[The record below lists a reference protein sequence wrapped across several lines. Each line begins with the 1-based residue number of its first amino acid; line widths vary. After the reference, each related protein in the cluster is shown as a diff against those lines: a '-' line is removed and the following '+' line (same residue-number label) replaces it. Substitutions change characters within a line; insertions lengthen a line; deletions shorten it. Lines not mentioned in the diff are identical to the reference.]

1 MASAHPGPSRHLP
14 RGRSALDAD
23 AVATVRRERLRGA
36 VIQLLDEQG
45 YGATTVHDIAARAE
59 VSTRDLYELSGGKQ
73 QLVLE
78 TCDAI
83 VTAACGPLRARPP
96 TDGDLRAGLAA
107 VLDDI
112 VDAVLSSPPA
122 ARLAVVDVVAVGP
135 AGVQRRRSLITGLY
149 ELLRDAVTR
158 EGKPLMSEVSLAVI
172 AGGMVHIL
180 DRHLRSGQLR
190 ALRKAALDLA
200 TWGAT
205 YETARPRPLPARDA
219 SIAPLPPPPILTEA
233 LPSGRHGLPAGLV
246 RDHQRDRILEA
257 VLLVSA
263 EQGFEATPVK
273 ELIAAAGLTSKAFYA
288 SFATK
293 EDAWTVAFEQAF
305 SQLYLAGWRAARAAR
320 PTTAA
325 TADQPAEIAAAV
337 AACLDYLASEPRR
350 ARLLLADAATA
361 GRAAQ
366 PAIDE
371 AMDAGARLVAR
382 ALTDAKL
389 PKAVAPAMTG
399 GIAELAAGWILD
411 GRAAQLPELGAPL
424 IEILLTPSV
433 GVAAAV
439 RAADAVLRDT
449 EADERLDDRRRMID
463 AFAAT
468 VARDG
473 LTAVRLSDVAQAEG
487 IELDTVNALFADELD
502 CATKALDEWASR
514 LVIISAGAF
523 LSAAGDPPL
532 AAHRAL
538 EAALGHIAHTPAVA
552 ALAVSDDQQLATAVT
567 TLRQRYIALFFQLV
581 AGQVA
586 ATEQLAPQ
594 PLVALELLLDGLLAT
609 LRRFAQQDRIAELPG
624 ELPALSLQA
633 LTPFF
638 GADEARRVAEQS
650 APASTAR

>member
-23 AVATVRRERLRGA
+23 AVAAVRRERLRGA

-78 TCDAI
+78 TWDAI

-96 TDGDLRAGLAA
+96 TGGDLRAGLAA
-107 VLDDI
+107 VLDDV

-122 ARLAVVDVVAVGP
+122 ARLAVVDIVALGP
-135 AGVQRRRSLITGLY
+135 AGVQRRRALITGLH

-158 EGKPLMSEVSLAVI
+158 EGKPMMSEAALAVL
-172 AGGMVHIL
+172 AGGVL
-180 DRHLRSGQLR
+180 QLVDRHLRSGQLR
-190 ALRKAALDLA
+190 PLRKAALDLA
-200 TWGAT
+200 SWGAT
-205 YETARPRPLPARDA
+205 YETTKPRPLPARDL
-219 SIAPLPPPPILTEA
+219 SMTPLPASPILTET
-233 LPSGRHGLPAGLV
+233 LPSGRHGLPAGFI

-273 ELIAAAGLTSKAFYA
+273 ELIAAAGLTSKAFYT
-288 SFATK
+288 SFPTK
-293 EDAWTVAFEQAF
+293 EDAWTAAFEQAF
-305 SQLYLAGWRAARAAR
+305 SQLYLAGWRAARAAEQ
-320 PTTAA
+320 P
-325 TADQPAEIAAAV
+325 DQIAAAI

-350 ARLLLADAATA
+350 ARLLLVDAATA
-361 GRAAQ
+361 GRRAL

-371 AMDAGARLVAR
+371 ALDAGARLMAR
-382 ALTDAKL
+382 ALAGAEL

-399 GIAELAAGWILD
+399 GIAELAAGWILE
-411 GRAAQLPELGAPL
+411 GRAAQLPELRGPL
-424 IEILLTPSV
+424 IEVVLTPSL

-439 RAADAVLRDT
+439 RAAEEALRDIGD
-449 EADERLDDRRRMID
+449 DERGDDRRRLID
-463 AFAAT
+463 AFAEA

-473 LTAVRLSDVAQAEG
+473 LAATSLSDVAQAEG
-487 IELDTVNALFADELD
+487 IELDVASALFIDALD
-502 CATKALDEWASR
+502 CATKALDEWASQ
-514 LVIISAGAF
+514 LVIIAAGAF
-523 LSAAGDPPL
+523 LASAGDPPL
-532 AAHRAL
+532 AAHKAL
-538 EAALGHIAHTPAVA
+538 EAALGHIARTPAVA
-552 ALAVSDDQQLATAVT
+552 ALAVSDDQQLATAAG
-567 TLRQRYIALFFQLV
+567 TLRLRHIALFFQLI
-581 AGQVA
+581 AGQVPP
-586 ATEQLAPQ
+586 TQQLAPQ

-609 LRRFAQQDRIAELPG
+609 LRRFAQQGRIPELPQ

-650 APASTAR
+650 AAASTSR

>member
-1 MASAHPGPSRHLP
+1 MASAHLGSSRHLP
-14 RGRSALDAD
+14 RGRSALDAE
-23 AVATVRRERLRGA
+23 AAAAVRRERLRAA
-36 VIQLLDEQG
+36 VVALLDEQG
-45 YGATTVHDIAARAE
+45 YGATTVHDIATRAE
-59 VSTRDLYELSGGKQ
+59 VSTRDLYALCGGKE
-73 QLVLE
+73 QLVLD

-83 VTAACGPLRARPP
+83 VSAACVALRDRPTP
-96 TDGDLRAGLAA
+96 DGDLRGALTAMLED
-107 VLDDI
+107 V
-112 VDAVLSSPPA
+112 VDAVLASPPA
-122 ARLAVVDVVAVGP
+122 ARLAVVDVVAVGS
-135 AGVQRRRSLITGLY
+135 AGVQRRRALITGLY

-158 EGKPLMSEVSLAVI
+158 EGKPLMPEAALAI
-172 AGGMVHIL
+172 LAGGMVHLL

-190 ALRKAALDLA
+190 SLRRAVLDLA
-200 TWGAT
+200 DWGAI
-205 YETARPRPLPARDA
+205 YETAAPRPLPARDT
-219 SIAPLPPPPILTEA
+219 SIAPLPAPPILTET
-233 LPSGRHGLPAGLV
+233 LPSGRHGLPAGLI

-263 EQGFEATPVK
+263 ERGFEATPVK

-293 EDAWTVAFEQAF
+293 EDAWTVAFQQAF
-305 SQLYLAGWRAARAAR
+305 SQLYLAGWRAARAVR
-320 PTTAA
+320 P
-325 TADQPAEIAAAV
+325 ADQPTEIAAAV

-371 AMDAGARLVAR
+371 ALDAGTRLVAR
-382 ALTDAKL
+382 ALGDTKL

-411 GRAAQLPELGAPL
+411 GRAAQLPELSAPL
-424 IEILLTPSV
+424 IEILLTPSL

-449 EADERLDDRRRMID
+449 EVDERLDDRRRMID
-463 AFAAT
+463 AFAEA

-473 LTAVRLSDVAQAEG
+473 LGAVRLSDVAQAEG
-487 IELDTVNALFADELD
+487 IELDAANALFADELD

-538 EAALGHIAHTPAVA
+538 EAALGHIGRTPAVA
-552 ALAVSDDQQLATAVT
+552 ALAVSDDPQLATAVT
-567 TLRQRYIALFFQLV
+567 ALRQRYMALFFQLI
-581 AGQVA
+581 AGQVPA
-586 ATEQLAPQ
+586 AEQQAPQ
-594 PLVALELLLDGLLAT
+594 PLVALELLLDGLWAT
-609 LRRFAQQDRIAELPG
+609 LRRFAEHHRIAELPG
-624 ELPALSLQA
+624 ELPALSRQA

-650 APASTAR
+650 AAPTSR

>member
-1 MASAHPGPSRHLP
+1 
-14 RGRSALDAD
+14 
-23 AVATVRRERLRGA
+23 VAAVRRERLRGA
-36 VIQLLDEQG
+36 VVALLHEQG
-45 YGATTVHDIAARAE
+45 YGATTVHDIATRAE

-83 VTAACGPLRARPP
+83 VTAACVPLRARLTP
-96 TDGDLRAGLAA
+96 DGDVRAALAV

-135 AGVQRRRSLITGLY
+135 AGVRRRRSLITGLY

-158 EGKPLMSEVSLAVI
+158 EGKPQMSEAALAVL
-172 AGGMVHIL
+172 AGGVVGVL

-190 ALRKAALDLA
+190 PLRKAALDLA
-200 TWGAT
+200 AWGAT
-205 YETARPRPLPARDA
+205 YETTKPRPLPARDT
-219 SIAPLPPPPILTEA
+219 SIAPLPASPILTET
-233 LPSGRHGLPAGLV
+233 LPSGRHGLPAGFI

-288 SFATK
+288 SFPTK
-293 EDAWTVAFEQAF
+293 EAAWTVAFEQAF

-320 PTTAA
+320 P
-325 TADQPAEIAAAV
+325 ADQPAAIAAAI
-337 AACLDYLASEPRR
+337 AGCLDYLASEPRR

-371 AMDAGARLVAR
+371 ALDAGTRLVAR
-382 ALTDAKL
+382 ALADTKL
-389 PKAVAPAMTG
+389 PKVVAPAMTG

-411 GRAAQLPELGAPL
+411 GRAAQLPELSAPL
-424 IEILLTPSV
+424 IEILLTPSL

-439 RAADAVLRDT
+439 RAADTVLRDT
-449 EADERLDDRRRMID
+449 EADERLDDRRRLID
-463 AFAAT
+463 AFAEA

-473 LTAVRLSDVAQAEG
+473 LATVRLSDVAQAEG
-487 IELDTVNALFADELD
+487 IELDTANALFADELD

-538 EAALGHIAHTPAVA
+538 EAALGHIARTPAVA

-581 AGQVA
+581 AGQVPV
-586 ATEQLAPQ
+586 TEQRAPQ

-609 LRRFAQQDRIAELPG
+609 LRRFAQQGRIAELPG
-624 ELPALSLQA
+624 ELPALSRQA

-638 GADEARRVAEQS
+638 GADEAHRVAEQS
-650 APASTAR
+650 AAASTSR

>member
-23 AVATVRRERLRGA
+23 AVAAVRRERLRSA
-36 VIQLLDEQG
+36 VIQLLAEQG
-45 YGATTVHDIAARAE
+45 YGATTVHDIATRAE
-59 VSTRDLYELSGGKQ
+59 VSTRDLYELCGGKQ

-78 TCDAI
+78 TCDVI
-83 VTAACGPLRARPP
+83 VTAACVPLRARDAP
-96 TDGDLRAGLAA
+96 DGDLRDALAA
-107 VLDDI
+107 VLNDI
-112 VDAVLSSPPA
+112 VDAVLASPPA
-122 ARLAVVDVVAVGP
+122 ARLAIVDVVAVGP
-135 AGVQRRRSLITGLY
+135 AGVQRRRLLVTGLY

-158 EGKPLMSEVSLAVI
+158 EGKPLMSDAVLAVL
-172 AGGMVHIL
+172 AGGMIGVL

-190 ALRKAALDLA
+190 PLRRAALDLA
-200 TWGAT
+200 AWGAT
-205 YETARPRPLPARDA
+205 YETTKPRPLPARDT
-219 SIAPLPPPPILTEA
+219 SIAPLPAPPILTEA
-233 LPSGRHGLPAGLV
+233 LPSGRHGLPAGFI

-263 EQGFEATPVK
+263 EQGFEATPVR

-320 PTTAA
+320 PAA
-325 TADQPAEIAAAV
+325 AEQPAEIAAAV

-361 GRAAQ
+361 GRTAQ

-371 AMDAGARLVAR
+371 AFDAGTRLVAR
-382 ALTDAKL
+382 ALADAKL
-389 PKAVAPAMTG
+389 PKVVAPAMTS

-411 GRAAQLPELGAPL
+411 GRAAQLPELSAPL
-424 IEILLTPSV
+424 VEVLLTPSV

-449 EADERLDDRRRMID
+449 EPDERLDDRRRTID
-463 AFAAT
+463 AFAAA

-473 LTAVRLSDVAQAEG
+473 LAAVRLSDVAQAEG

-514 LVIISAGAF
+514 LVIIAAGAF

-538 EAALGHIAHTPAVA
+538 EAALGHLARTPAVA
-552 ALAVSDDQQLATAVT
+552 ALAVSDDPQLATAVT
-567 TLRQRYIALFFQLV
+567 ALRQRYMALFFQLI
-581 AGQVA
+581 AGQVP
-586 ATEQLAPQ
+586 ATEQQAPQ

-609 LRRFAQQDRIAELPG
+609 LRRFAQQGRIAELPG
-624 ELPALSLQA
+624 ELPGLSLQA

-650 APASTAR
+650 AAATASR

>member
-23 AVATVRRERLRGA
+23 AVAAVRRERLRGA
-36 VIQLLDEQG
+36 VIGLIDEQG

-96 TDGDLRAGLAA
+96 TGGDLGAGLAA
-107 VLDDI
+107 VLDDV

-122 ARLAVVDVVAVGP
+122 ARLAVVDVVALGP
-135 AGVQRRRSLITGLY
+135 AGVQRRRALIAGLH

-158 EGKPLMSEVSLAVI
+158 EGRPLMSEAALAVL
-172 AGGMVHIL
+172 AGGVL
-180 DRHLRSGQLR
+180 QLVDRHLRSRQLR
-190 ALRKAALDLA
+190 PLRKAALDLA
-200 TWGAT
+200 SWGAT
-205 YETARPRPLPARDA
+205 YETTKPRPLPPRDP
-219 SIAPLPPPPILTEA
+219 SMAPLPASPILTET
-233 LPSGRHGLPAGLV
+233 LPSGRHGLPAGFI

-273 ELIAAAGLTSKAFYA
+273 ELIAAAGLTSKAFYT
-288 SFATK
+288 SFPTK
-293 EDAWTVAFEQAF
+293 EDAWTAAFEQAF
-305 SQLYLAGWRAARAAR
+305 SQLYLAGWRAARAAEQ
-320 PTTAA
+320 P
-325 TADQPAEIAAAV
+325 DQIAAAI

-350 ARLLLADAATA
+350 ARLLLVDAATA
-361 GRAAQ
+361 GRRAQ

-371 AMDAGARLVAR
+371 ALDAGARLMAR
-382 ALTDAKL
+382 ALAGAEL

-399 GIAELAAGWILD
+399 GIAELAAGWILE
-411 GRAAQLPELGAPL
+411 GRAAQLPELRGPL
-424 IEILLTPSV
+424 IEVVLTPSL
-433 GVAAAV
+433 GVAAAA
-439 RAADAVLRDT
+439 RAAEEALRDPK
-449 EADERLDDRRRMID
+449 DDGRGDDRRRLID
-463 AFAAT
+463 AFAEA

-473 LTAVRLSDVAQAEG
+473 LAATNLSDVAQAAG
-487 IELDTVNALFADELD
+487 IELDVANALFTDELD
-502 CATKALDEWASR
+502 CATKALDEWASQ
-514 LVIISAGAF
+514 LVIVAAGAF
-523 LSAAGDPPL
+523 LASAGDPPL
-532 AAHRAL
+532 AAHKAL
-538 EAALGHIAHTPAVA
+538 EAALGHIARTPAVA
-552 ALAVSDDQQLATAVT
+552 ALAVSDDQQLATAAG
-567 TLRQRYIALFFQLV
+567 TLRLRHIALFFQLI
-581 AGQVA
+581 AGQVPP
-586 ATEQLAPQ
+586 TQQLAPQ

-609 LRRFAQQDRIAELPG
+609 LRRFAQQGRIPELPQ

-650 APASTAR
+650 AAASTSR

>member
-14 RGRSALDAD
+14 RGLSALDAD
-23 AVATVRRERLRGA
+23 AVAAVRRERLRSA
-36 VIQLLDEQG
+36 VVQLLHEQG
-45 YGATTVHDIAARAE
+45 YGATTVQDIATRAE
-59 VSTRDLYELSGGKQ
+59 VSTRDLYELCGGKQ

-83 VTAACGPLRARPP
+83 VTAACVPLRARPAP
-96 TDGDLRAGLAA
+96 DGDLRDGLAA
-107 VLDDI
+107 VLDE
-112 VDAVLSSPPA
+112 VVNAVLSSPPA
-122 ARLAVVDVVAVGP
+122 ARLAVVDVVALGP
-135 AGVQRRRSLITGLY
+135 VGVQRRRALITGLY

-158 EGKPLMSEVSLAVI
+158 EGKPLMSEAALAVL
-172 AGGMVHIL
+172 AGGMVHLL

-190 ALRKAALDLA
+190 SLRRAALDLA
-200 TWGAT
+200 TWGAS
-205 YETARPRPLPARDA
+205 YETTKPRPLPARDA
-219 SIAPLPPPPILTEA
+219 SIAPLPAPPILTEA
-233 LPSGRHGLPAGLV
+233 LPSGRHGLPAGLI

-293 EDAWTVAFEQAF
+293 EAAWTVAFEQAF

-320 PTTAA
+320 P
-325 TADQPAEIAAAV
+325 ADQPTEIAAAV

-361 GRAAQ
+361 GRNAQ

-371 AMDAGARLVAR
+371 ALDAGTRLVAR
-382 ALTDAKL
+382 ALADAKL

-411 GRAAQLPELGAPL
+411 GRAAQLPELSAPL
-424 IEILLTPSV
+424 IEVLLTPSL

-449 EADERLDDRRRMID
+449 EADEQLDDRRRMID
-463 AFAAT
+463 AFAAA

-473 LTAVRLSDVAQAEG
+473 LSAVRLSDVAQAEG
-487 IELDTVNALFADELD
+487 IELDTANALFADELD

-538 EAALGHIAHTPAVA
+538 DAALGHIARTPAVA

-567 TLRQRYIALFFQLV
+567 ALRRRYMALFFQLV

-586 ATEQLAPQ
+586 ATEQQAPQ

-624 ELPALSLQA
+624 ELPALSRQA
-633 LTPFF
+633 WTPFF

-650 APASTAR
+650 AAASTSR

>member
-1 MASAHPGPSRHLP
+1 MA
-14 RGRSALDAD
+14 AD
-23 AVATVRRERLRGA
+23 AAAAVRRERLRGA
-36 VIQLLDEQG
+36 VVQLLHEQG
-45 YGATTVHDIAARAE
+45 YGATTVQDIATRAE

-78 TCDAI
+78 TSDAI
-83 VTAACGPLRARPP
+83 VTAACLPLRARPSSG
-96 TDGDLRAGLAA
+96 GDLRAALAA
-107 VLDDI
+107 VLDDV

-158 EGKPLMSEVSLAVI
+158 EGRPLMSEASLAVL
-172 AGGMVHIL
+172 AGGMIHVL

-190 ALRKAALDLA
+190 SLRRAALDLA
-200 TWGAT
+200 AWGAT
-205 YETARPRPLPARDA
+205 YETTKPRRLPARDA
-219 SIAPLPPPPILTEA
+219 SITPLPASPILTEA
-233 LPSGRHGLPAGLV
+233 LPSGRHGLPAGLI

-263 EQGFEATPVK
+263 EQGFEATPVR

-288 SFATK
+288 GFATK

-320 PTTAA
+320 PAA
-325 TADQPAEIAAAV
+325 AQPAEIAAAV

-361 GRAAQ
+361 GRTAQ

-371 AMDAGARLVAR
+371 AMDAGTRLVAR
-382 ALTDAKL
+382 ALADTKL

-411 GRAAQLPELGAPL
+411 GRAAQLPELSAPL
-424 IEILLTPSV
+424 IEVLLTPSV

-449 EADERLDDRRRMID
+449 ETDERLDDRRRMID
-463 AFAAT
+463 AFAEA

-473 LTAVRLSDVAQAEG
+473 LNAVRLSDVAQAEG

-538 EAALGHIAHTPAVA
+538 EAALGHLAHTPAVA
-552 ALAVSDDQQLATAVT
+552 ALAVSDDPQLATAVT
-567 TLRQRYIALFFQLV
+567 ALRHRYIALFFQLV
-581 AGQVA
+581 AGQVP
-586 ATEQLAPQ
+586 ATEQQAPQ

-609 LRRFAQQDRIAELPG
+609 LRRFAQQGRIAELPG
-624 ELPALSLQA
+624 ELPGLSLQA

-650 APASTAR
+650 ADATASR

>member
-23 AVATVRRERLRGA
+23 AVAAVRRERLRSA
-36 VIQLLDEQG
+36 VVQLLHEQG
-45 YGATTVHDIAARAE
+45 YGATTVQDIAARAE

-83 VTAACGPLRARPP
+83 VTAVCLPLRARPAP
-96 TDGDLRAGLAA
+96 DGDLRDGLAA
-107 VLDDI
+107 VLDEV

-135 AGVQRRRSLITGLY
+135 AGVQRRRALITGLY

-158 EGKPLMSEVSLAVI
+158 EGKPLISEAALAVL
-172 AGGMVHIL
+172 AGGVVHVL

-190 ALRKAALDLA
+190 ALRRATLDLA
-200 TWGAT
+200 AWGAT
-205 YETARPRPLPARDA
+205 YETAKPRSLPARDT
-219 SIAPLPPPPILTEA
+219 SITPLPAPPILTEA

-320 PTTAA
+320 P
-325 TADQPAEIAAAV
+325 ADQPTEIAAAV
-337 AACLDYLASEPRR
+337 AAGLDYLASEPRR

-371 AMDAGARLVAR
+371 ALDAGTRLVAR
-382 ALTDAKL
+382 ALADVKL

-411 GRAAQLPELGAPL
+411 GRAAQLPELSAPL
-424 IEILLTPSV
+424 IEVLLTPSL
-433 GVAAAV
+433 GIAAAV
-439 RAADAVLRDT
+439 RAADAVLHDT

-463 AFAAT
+463 AFAEA

-473 LTAVRLSDVAQAEG
+473 LAAVRLSDVAQAEG
-487 IELDTVNALFADELD
+487 IELDTANALFTDELD

-514 LVIISAGAF
+514 LVIIAAGAF

-538 EAALGHIAHTPAVA
+538 EAALGHIARTPAVA

-567 TLRQRYIALFFQLV
+567 ALRQRYMALFFQLI
-581 AGQVA
+581 AGQVPV
-586 ATEQLAPQ
+586 TEQQAPQ

-624 ELPALSLQA
+624 ELPALSRQA

-650 APASTAR
+650 AAAATSR

>member
-1 MASAHPGPSRHLP
+1 
-14 RGRSALDAD
+14 LDAD
-23 AVATVRRERLRGA
+23 AVAAVRRERLRGA
-36 VIQLLDEQG
+36 VVALLHEQG
-45 YGATTVHDIAARAE
+45 YGATTVQDIATRAE

-73 QLVLE
+73 QLVLD

-83 VTAACGPLRARPP
+83 VAAACVPLRARPTP
-96 TDGDLRAGLAA
+96 DGDLRAALAA
-107 VLDDI
+107 VLDDV

-149 ELLRDAVTR
+149 ELLREAVTR
-158 EGKPLMSEVSLAVI
+158 EGKPLMSDAVLAVL
-172 AGGMVHIL
+172 AGGTVHVL

-190 ALRKAALDLA
+190 PLRRAVLDLA
-200 TWGAT
+200 AWGAT
-205 YETARPRPLPARDA
+205 YETATPRPLPARDP
-219 SIAPLPPPPILTEA
+219 SISPLPASPILTEA
-233 LPSGRHGLPAGLV
+233 LPSGRHGLPAGFV
-246 RDHQRDRILEA
+246 RDHQRDRVLEA

-263 EQGFEATPVK
+263 EQGFEATPVR

-320 PTTAA
+320 P
-325 TADQPAEIAAAV
+325 ADQPAEIAAAV

-371 AMDAGARLVAR
+371 AMDAGTRLVAR
-382 ALTDAKL
+382 ALADAKL

-411 GRAAQLPELGAPL
+411 GRAAQLPELSAPL
-424 IEILLTPSV
+424 IEVLLTPSV

-439 RAADAVLRDT
+439 RAADAVLRDA
-449 EADERLDDRRRMID
+449 EPDERLDDRRRMID
-463 AFAAT
+463 AFAEA

-473 LTAVRLSDVAQAEG
+473 LAAVRLSDVAQAES

-523 LSAAGDPPL
+523 LSAVGDPPL

-538 EAALGHIAHTPAVA
+538 EAALGHIARTPAVA

-581 AGQVA
+581 AGQVPV
-586 ATEQLAPQ
+586 TEQQAPQ
-594 PLVALELLLDGLLAT
+594 PLVALGLLLDGLLAT
-609 LRRFAQQDRIAELPG
+609 LRRFAQDGRIPELPR
-624 ELPALSLQA
+624 ELSGLSLQA

-650 APASTAR
+650 ATASASR

>member
-23 AVATVRRERLRGA
+23 AVAAVRRERLRGA

-96 TDGDLRAGLAA
+96 TGGDLRAGLAA

-122 ARLAVVDVVAVGP
+122 ARLAVVDVVALGP
-135 AGVQRRRSLITGLY
+135 AGVQRRRALITGLH

-158 EGKPLMSEVSLAVI
+158 EGKPLMSEAALATL
-172 AGGMVHIL
+172 AGGVLHL
-180 DRHLRSGQLR
+180 VDRHLRSGQLR
-190 ALRKAALDLA
+190 PLRKAALDLA
-200 TWGAT
+200 SWGAS
-205 YETARPRPLPARDA
+205 YETTRPRPLPARDP
-219 SIAPLPPPPILTEA
+219 SMAPLPASPILTET
-233 LPSGRHGLPAGLV
+233 LPSGRHGLPAGFI

-273 ELIAAAGLTSKAFYA
+273 ELIAAAGLTSKAFYT
-288 SFATK
+288 SFPTK

-305 SQLYLAGWRAARAAR
+305 SQLYLAGWRAARAAEQ
-320 PTTAA
+320 P
-325 TADQPAEIAAAV
+325 DQIAAAIG
-337 AACLDYLASEPRR
+337 ACLDYLASEPRR
-350 ARLLLADAATA
+350 ARLLLVDAATA
-361 GRAAQ
+361 GRSTL

-371 AMDAGARLVAR
+371 ALDAGARLMAR
-382 ALTDAKL
+382 ALAGAEL

-399 GIAELAAGWILD
+399 GIAELAAGWILE
-411 GRAAQLPELGAPL
+411 GRAAQLPELRGPL
-424 IEILLTPSV
+424 IEVVLTPSL

-439 RAADAVLRDT
+439 RAAEEALRDIGD
-449 EADERLDDRRRMID
+449 DERGDDRRRLID
-463 AFAAT
+463 AFAEA

-473 LTAVRLSDVAQAEG
+473 LAATNLSDVAQAAG
-487 IELDTVNALFADELD
+487 IELDVANALFTDELD
-502 CATKALDEWASR
+502 CATKALDEWASQ
-514 LVIISAGAF
+514 LVIIAAGAF
-523 LSAAGDPPL
+523 LASAGDPPL
-532 AAHRAL
+532 AAHKAL
-538 EAALGHIAHTPAVA
+538 EAALGHIARTPAVA
-552 ALAVSDDQQLATAVT
+552 ALAVSDDQQLATAAG
-567 TLRQRYIALFFQLV
+567 TLRQRHIALFFQLI
-581 AGQVA
+581 AGQVPP
-586 ATEQLAPQ
+586 TQQLAPQ

-609 LRRFAQQDRIAELPG
+609 LRRFAQQGRIPELPQ

-650 APASTAR
+650 AAASTSR